1 MKRYFRFE
9 EHQTNFKREILGG
22 LTTFLSMAYILAVNP
37 QVLSLAGVDG
47 VSPDQKMDKGAI
59 FVATALAAFVGC
71 LFMGIIARYPIALA
85 PGMGLNAFF
94 AFTVVLTMG
103 IPWQTGL
110 TGVLFSGFIFAIL
123 TATGLRET
131 IINAIPF
138 EMKMAVSSGIGLFI
152 TFVGLQSSGIITNQD
167 ATLVTLGKLTEPH
180 VLLAVFGIVITI
192 ILYAKKVPGA
202 IFIGMVLTAIA
213 GLITQQI
220 APPTGVIGKVPSI
233 APTFGA
239 AFEAFQDPAQLF
251 TVQFLIVILTFLFID
266 FFDTAGTI
274 VAVASQAGFMKN
286 NRLPRAGRALFSDSL
301 ATMVGAVFGTT
312 TTTSYIESTSGVA
325 VGARTG
331 FASIIT
337 GFCFLLAL
345 FFSPLMAVVTP
356 AVTTPALVVVGVLMA
371 SNLASISWKNF
382 EVAVPAFVTIIMM
395 PLSYSI
401 ATGIA
406 CGFIFYPITMVLTK
420 RHREVHPI
428 MYALLVIFILYFV
441 FVHG

>member
-1 MKRYFRFE
+1 
-9 EHQTNFKREILGG
+9 
-22 LTTFLSMAYILAVNP
+22 
-37 QVLSLAGVDG
+37 
-47 VSPDQKMDKGAI
+47 
-59 FVATALAAFVGC
+59 
-71 LFMGIIARYPIALA
+71 
-85 PGMGLNAFF
+85 
-94 AFTVVLTMG
+94 
-103 IPWQTGL
+103 
-110 TGVLFSGFIFAIL
+110 
-123 TATGLRET
+123 
-131 IINAIPF
+131 
-138 EMKMAVSSGIGLFI
+138 
-152 TFVGLQSSGIITNQD
+152 
-167 ATLVTLGKLTEPH
+167 
-180 VLLAVFGIVITI
+180 
-192 ILYAKKVPGA
+192 
-202 IFIGMVLTAIA
+202 
-213 GLITQQI
+213 
-220 APPTGVIGKVPSI
+220 
-233 APTFGA
+233 
-239 AFEAFQDPAQLF
+239 
-251 TVQFLIVILTFLFID
+251 
-266 FFDTAGTI
+266 
-274 VAVASQAGFMKN
+274 MKN

-331 FASIIT
+331 FASIVT
-337 GFCFLLAL
+337 GICFLLAL

>member
-167 ATLVTLGKLTEPH
+167 ATLVTLGKLTKPH

-301 ATMVGAVFGTT
+301 ATMVGAIFGTT

>member
-1 MKRYFRFE
+1 MRRYFRFD
-9 EHQTNFKREILGG
+9 EHQTNYKREILGG

-47 VSPDQKMDKGAI
+47 IPADQKMDQGAI

-71 LFMGIIARYPIALA
+71 LFMGLIARYPIALA

-103 IPWQTGL
+103 IPWQVGL
-110 TGVLFSGFIFAIL
+110 TGVFFSGLFFAIL
-123 TATGLRET
+123 TATGLREI

-152 TFVGLQSSGIITNQD
+152 TFVGLQSSGIIVNND
-167 ATLVTLGKLTEPH
+167 ATLVTLGKITDPS
-180 VLLAVFGIVITI
+180 VLLAVFGIVITV
-192 ILYAKKVPGA
+192 ILYTKRVSGA
-202 IFIGMVLTAIA
+202 IFLGMVITAIV
-213 GLITQQI
+213 GLLTHQI
-220 APPTGVIGKVPSI
+220 APPTGVIGKIPSI

-239 AFEAFQDPAQLF
+239 AFESFQDPAQLF
-251 TVQFLIVILTFLFID
+251 TIQFLIVILTFLFID

-274 VAVASQAGFMKN
+274 VAVASQAGFMKDN
-286 NRLPRAGRALFSDSL
+286 KLPRAGRALFADSL
-301 ATMVGAVFGTT
+301 ATMTGAIFGTT

-331 FASIIT
+331 LASIVT
-337 GFCFLLAL
+337 GICFLLAL
-345 FFSPLMAVVTP
+345 FFSPLMAVVTS

-371 SNLASISWKNF
+371 SNLAEISWKKF

-406 CGFIFYPITMVLTK
+406 CGFIFYPITMLLTK
-420 RHREVHPI
+420 RHKEVHPI
-428 MYALLVIFILYFV
+428 MYVLMVIFILYFV

>member
-1 MKRYFRFE
+1 MKRYFRFDE
-9 EHQTNFKREILGG
+9 YQTNYKREIFGG

-37 QVLSLAGVDG
+37 QILSLAGVEG
-47 VSPDQKMDKGAI
+47 ISPDQKMDQGAI
-59 FVATALAAFVGC
+59 FVATCLAAFVGC
-71 LFMGIIARYPIALA
+71 LFMGLIARYPIALA

-94 AFTVVLTMG
+94 AFTVVLNMG
-103 IPWQTGL
+103 IPWQVGL
-110 TGVLFSGFIFAIL
+110 TGVFFSGFIFAIL

-138 EMKMAVSSGIGLFI
+138 EMKVAVSAGIGLFI
-152 TFVGLQSSGIITNQD
+152 TFVGLQSSGIIKNQD
-167 ATLVTLGKLTEPH
+167 ATLVTLGSITDPP
-180 VLLAVFGIVITI
+180 VLLAVFGIIVTVV
-192 ILYAKKVPGA
+192 LYAKRIPGA
-202 IFIGMVLTAIA
+202 IFIGMVITALVGLLTA
-213 GLITQQI
+213 QI
-220 APPTGVIGKVPSI
+220 APPHAIVGKVPSI

-251 TVQFLIVILTFLFID
+251 TIQFLIVILTFLFID

-274 VAVASQAGFMKN
+274 VAVASQAGFLKDN
-286 NRLPRAGRALFSDSL
+286 KLPRAGRALFSDSL
-301 ATMVGAVFGTT
+301 ATMVGSVFGTT
-312 TTTSYIESTSGVA
+312 TTTSYIESTAGVA

-337 GFCFLLAL
+337 GVCFLLAL
-345 FFSPLMAVVTP
+345 FFSPLMAVVTS

-371 SNLASISWKNF
+371 SNLAEISWKKF
-382 EVAVPAFVTIIMM
+382 EVAVPAFITVIMM

-406 CGFIFYPITMVLTK
+406 CGFIFYPITMLLTK
-420 RHREVHPI
+420 RHKEVHPI
-428 MYALLVIFILYFV
+428 MYGLMIIFILYFV

>member
-301 ATMVGAVFGTT
+301 ATMVGAIFGTT

-371 SNLASISWKNF
+371 SNLASISWNNF

>member
-239 AFEAFQDPAQLF
+239 AFEAFQDLAQLF

-301 ATMVGAVFGTT
+301 ATMVGAIFGTT